1 MPLSWDFFSSK
12 RIFPLNLKPC
22 QLRRSIPVGN
32 DFEVQMNVNLFEYVS
47 VNLAV
52 QRNQLVMLMISIRLV
67 TEIRDLDHSILINVS
82 NNDNNKYDRHDPE
95 AWDFGNGNCRKKRQR
110 FNLNDK
116 FSTFAHTIQKT
127 LHDDDYDHLVE
138 SHIYTRCCLQHM

>member
-1 MPLSWDFFSSK
+1 M
-12 RIFPLNLKPC
+12 
-22 QLRRSIPVGN
+22 GN

-95 AWDFGNGNCRKKRQR
+95 A
-110 FNLNDK
+110 
-116 FSTFAHTIQKT
+116 
-127 LHDDDYDHLVE
+127 
-138 SHIYTRCCLQHM
+138 